1 MREQKVEEERVRGRV
16 CEREKERNRET
27 DRLRDLRIGDI
38 RYRQHIGLNMKS
50 EGNELHGFKP
60 SVLVETVEA
69 AAVEAEDILAALAGV
84 TKRLLAE
91 AQGSSSSQ
99 LSLVE
104 EAPRERFVP
113 AGGSSAGR

>member
-1 MREQKVEEERVRGRV
+1 
-16 CEREKERNRET
+16 
-27 DRLRDLRIGDI
+27 
-38 RYRQHIGLNMKS
+38 MKLK
-50 EGNELHGFKP
+50 GNKLHGFEP

-91 AQGSSSSQ
+91 AQGSSSSSSP

-104 EAPRERFVP
+104 EAPRERLVP
-113 AGGSSAGR
+113 AGGSSAGRRGNLNYY

>member
-1 MREQKVEEERVRGRV
+1 
-16 CEREKERNRET
+16 
-27 DRLRDLRIGDI
+27 
-38 RYRQHIGLNMKS
+38 MKLK
-50 EGNELHGFKP
+50 GNKLHGFEP

-91 AQGSSSSQ
+91 AHSSSSSP

-104 EAPRERFVP
+104 EAPRARLVP

>member
-1 MREQKVEEERVRGRV
+1 
-16 CEREKERNRET
+16 
-27 DRLRDLRIGDI
+27 
-38 RYRQHIGLNMKS
+38 MKS
-50 EGNELHGFKP
+50 EGNKLHGFEP
-60 SVLVETVEA
+60 RVLVETVEA

-91 AQGSSSSQ
+91 AQGSSSSSSSP

-104 EAPRERFVP
+104 EAPRARLVP